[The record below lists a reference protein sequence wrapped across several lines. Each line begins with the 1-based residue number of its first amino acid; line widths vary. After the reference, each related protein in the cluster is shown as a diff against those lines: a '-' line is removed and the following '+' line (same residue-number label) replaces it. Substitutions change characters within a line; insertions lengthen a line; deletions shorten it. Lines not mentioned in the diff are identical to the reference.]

1 MKPFNLEAAL
11 AGEPVVT
18 RDGRDVTNLA
28 YFPNV
33 CSEHKIAGVL
43 EECIETFTEE
53 GFFLDFNEE
62 SESDLFMKPKKRT
75 VWVNLYI
82 DGSYFKHET
91 QELADRAAWP
101 GRVKRRAGKAFPIEI
116 EE

>member
-18 RDGRDVTNLA
+18 RDGRDVTNLV
-28 YFPNV
+28 YFPDAGGV
-33 CSEHKIAGVL
+33 YKIAGVL
-43 EECIETFTEE
+43 DECVETFTEE
-53 GFFLDFNEE
+53 GFFFNYEAQ
-62 SESDLFMKPKKRT
+62 SAHDLFMKPKKRT
-75 VWVNLYI
+75 VWVNLYL

-101 GRVKRRAGKAFPIEI
+101 CRVGKAFPIEI